1 MSNII
6 TLFGMNESQKWLA
19 EQAWLCET
27 FEEVSELMDAIDEN
41 MHQDLYLVME
51 LIFLADVDNAVITQ
65 DDCIDAVD
73 IMRKIKYELD
83 A

>member
-6 TLFGMNESQKWLA
+6 TLFGMNESQRWLA

-27 FEEVSELMDAIDEN
+27 FEEVADLMDAIDETL
-41 MHQDLYLVME
+41 HHDLYLVME
-51 LIFLADVDNAVITQ
+51 LIFLADVDNIVITKE
-65 DDCIDAVD
+65 DCIDAVD
-73 IMRKIKYELD
+73 IMRKIEHELD